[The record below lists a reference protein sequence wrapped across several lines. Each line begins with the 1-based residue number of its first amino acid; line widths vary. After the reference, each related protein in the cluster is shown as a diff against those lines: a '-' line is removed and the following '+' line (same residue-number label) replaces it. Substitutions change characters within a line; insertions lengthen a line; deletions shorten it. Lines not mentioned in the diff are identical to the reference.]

1 MHENTKRAWKALP
14 LSNALIFKKHFER
27 VRPCGLTLFYL
38 IQKPNSHGNFIESLS
53 QYSDKNI
60 LDISSKKF
68 GIVVSEWNEQ
78 VTESLFSGAVET
90 LLMHGAKKENIFRK
104 NVPGSFELT
113 LGAQWLAELEEID
126 AVICLGCVIKGETR
140 HFDFICDAVAHG
152 ITNVALKFNKPVI
165 FGVLTPNTL
174 QQALDR
180 SGGKHGNKGD
190 EAAITAVKMLGF

>member
-1 MHENTKRAWKALP
+1 MATSLK
-14 LSNALIFKKHFER
+14 
-27 VRPCGLTLFYL
+27 
-38 IQKPNSHGNFIESLS
+38 SLS

-60 LDISSKKF
+60 LDISGKKF

-78 VTESLFSGAVET
+78 VTESLFSGALET
-90 LLMHGAKKENIFRK
+90 LLIHGAKKENIFRK

-126 AVICLGCVIKGETR
+126 AVICLGCVIQGETR

-152 ITNVALKFNKPVI
+152 ITNVALKYNKPVI
-165 FGVLTPNTL
+165 FGVLTPDTH